1 MKKDLVTII
10 MPVYNGEKYLEEAID
25 SLLKQTLKDIQ
36 IIIVDDG
43 SKDKTIE
50 ICKKYQK
57 IDERIEVIEQA
68 NSGQAKARNA
78 GLKQARGKYVMFL
91 DADDTYNEDTCE
103 VMFQIAEREN
113 ADYVN
118 ANYIMMDD
126 DGTKWPNPAFDVEK
140 YTNFEL
146 HISDYKKSF
155 FVMNSTPWNKIY
167 NIEFLRNNG
176 IDFAINPPSEDDYF
190 TTLCYMKAKK
200 GYYTNTVIYNYRN
213 NLQSTSNVCSKE
225 YFKKINEAYKRIYT
239 NFKNNKK
246 IGFYR
251 YYYAKKNSYLLCR
264 LIDTELL
271 SDEEKIDC
279 LKDLKWY
286 FDLAEEIKVLA
297 QHESLKLI
305 MQNIKEENYEEAII
319 EMNKL
324 KEIRKGYSVQI
335 KNRMSF
341 PTAENYEEI
350 SKYDNLFLNE

>member
-1 MKKDLVTII
+1 MNKELITII

-25 SLLKQTLKDIQ
+25 SLTNQTLKDIQ

-43 SKDKTIE
+43 SKDKSVE
-50 ICKKYQK
+50 ICKKCQEK
-57 IDERIEVIEQA
+57 DERIVLIEQE

-78 GLKQARGKYVMFL
+78 AMQIAKGKYIMFL
-91 DADDTYNEDTCE
+91 DADDTYNKDTCK
-103 VMFQIAEREN
+103 VMYEIAEREK

-118 ANYIMMDD
+118 ANYIMMDE
-126 DGTKWPNPAFDVEK
+126 DGTKWEKPAFDTEK

-146 HISDYKKSF
+146 DINDYTKSF

-167 NIEFLRNNG
+167 NVKFLNDNG

-200 GYYTNTVIYNYRN
+200 GYYTNFVIYNYRN

-225 YFKKINEAYKRIYT
+225 YFVKINEAYKKIYA
-239 NFKNNKK
+239 NFNNNKK
-246 IGFYR
+246 MGFYR
-251 YYYAKKNSYLLCR
+251 YYYAKKNSYLLCK

-271 SDEEKIDC
+271 NDEEKIEC
-279 LKDLKWY
+279 LKILKWY
-286 FDLAEEIKVLA
+286 FELADKIKVNA
-297 QHESLKLI
+297 QHESLKTI
-305 MQNIKEENYEEAII
+305 MSNIKEEKYENAII

-324 KEIRKGYSVQI
+324 KDIRKGYSVHV

-341 PTAENYEEI
+341 PTKENYEQI
-350 SKYDNLFLNE
+350 SKYDEFFPNE